1 MGSAVSK
8 GRVLIVDDQ
17 FLIVEF
23 LRIWSE
29 AHGFE
34 ICGTASTAAGAVQ
47 AALEHK
53 PDCIL
58 MDVRLEG
65 DKDGIDYIPAQLT
78 NGQLRAC
85 QGDGI
90 RNEDFFGFGM
100 QVYAQISGLVMRVKH
115 PNGVIV
121 LGEVA
126 GSDVYPSGEPHTTGG

>member
-1 MGSAVSK
+1 MVLPHSSHPNGGIGLAA
-8 GRVLIVDDQ
+8 RVHTNVIYIAPPTISLFYISPHAP
-17 FLIVEF
+17 
-23 LRIWSE
+23 SE
-29 AHGFE
+29 LKE
-34 ICGTASTAAGAVQ
+34 
-47 AALEHK
+47 L
-53 PDCIL
+53 
-58 MDVRLEG
+58 G